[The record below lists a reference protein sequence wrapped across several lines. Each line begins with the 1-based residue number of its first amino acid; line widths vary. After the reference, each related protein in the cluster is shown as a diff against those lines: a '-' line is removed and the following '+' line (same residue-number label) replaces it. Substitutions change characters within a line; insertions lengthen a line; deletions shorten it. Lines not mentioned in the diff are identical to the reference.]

1 MRPLTPEQIR
11 DALVNVDE
19 SERDSIPLPGLHET
33 VWDEREFLG
42 WRDPERPHRGY
53 IVYWDGSTPRGVKL
67 RAAESAMPA
76 GKPAMCSLCHT
87 QQPAPQVSLF
97 VAPKAGHRGR
107 RGDTVGTYL
116 CRDLSCSALIR
127 MKPAEDPKRPQASDT
142 VRRRSEGVHQ
152 RLAGFTARVIGD
164 EAL

>member
-1 MRPLTPEQIR
+1 MQPLTPEQIR
-11 DALVNVDE
+11 EALVNVDDE
-19 SERDSIPLPGLHET
+19 ERGRVPLPGLHET

-53 IVYWDGSTPRGVKL
+53 IVYWDGSTPRGVTL

-97 VAPKAGHRGR
+97 VAPKAGHRGK

-127 MKPAEDPKRPQASDT
+127 MKPAEDRGHSEGSDT
-142 VRRRSEGVHQ
+142 VSRRSEGVRE
-152 RLAGFTARVIGD
+152 RLAGFTRRVIGD
-164 EAL
+164 EAV

>member
-1 MRPLTPEQIR
+1 MDDT
-11 DALVNVDE
+11 
-19 SERDSIPLPGLHET
+19 ERDSIPLPGLHET

-53 IVYWDGSTPRGVKL
+53 IVYWDGSTPRGVTL

-97 VAPKAGHRGR
+97 VAPKAGHLGK

-127 MKPAEDPKRPQASDT
+127 MKPAEDPEHLQASDT
-142 VRRRSEGVHQ
+142 VRRRSEGVHK

-164 EAL
+164 EGL